1 MQIQGNKVQPASV
14 KDIPE
19 SFSCA
24 LAPPLRIEWVKGS
37 WAQQDAAELWE
48 RCELPGEVRGRA
60 ALCGT
65 SSGDLAPA
73 RSPIGTADSR
83 GFGSIFVE

>member
-1 MQIQGNKVQPASV
+1 MQPASV

-48 RCELPGEVRGRA
+48 RCELPGEVHGRA
-60 ALCGT
+60 ALHGT
-65 SSGDLAPA
+65 SGSNLALA
-73 RSPIGTADSR
+73 RSPIGTVDSG